1 MTLEVIGISGSPW
14 FSYEEITFSQSNML
28 IYVGL
33 EVNDTT
39 ALISGFI
46 EGEIS
51 PEVHE
56 TATITDIPSG
66 FDVGSSFIF
75 KYDGRS
81 FFIE

>member
-1 MTLEVIGISGSPW
+1 
-14 FSYEEITFSQSNML
+14 ML
-28 IYVGL
+28 IYVGP
-33 EVNDTT
+33 EFNDTT

-46 EGEIS
+46 EGEAS
-51 PEVHE
+51 PGIHE
-56 TATITDIPSG
+56 TATITDIPLE